1 MNITLSRPQLLLS
14 LLFTVTLASIPALGQ
29 RLHPKLK
36 SAKPGDAKQVI
47 SRIVVL
53 PAQVSLS
60 KDGMKGS
67 EPLEKEAAAATPI
80 IEKAMAKAL
89 TAKNLNVLESPF
101 TPETLQNDEKL
112 KYALADLQRNY
123 HDMLV
128 KIAKNQKD
136 IEKGRFSLGD
146 QVLLL
151 NQDDN
156 IDAFVFIDAAGQR
169 KSGGKKA
176 LGVVLLNP
184 FMLMSFYFINVGIVD
199 ARSGEVLAYGQVLTP
214 YDFGKE
220 DDKKLVDLLIKRFKK
235 LPDGT
240 AAEKKP
246 AESAEKKPAESAAEK
261 K

>member
-1 MNITLSRPQLLLS
+1 MTIGGIGMNISLPSPNLFLS
-14 LLFTVTLASIPALGQ
+14 LFFIILLVPVPASGQ
-29 RLHPKLK
+29 RLHPRLK
-36 SAKPGDAKQVI
+36 EAKPVDAKQVL
-47 SRIVVL
+47 SRIIVL

-60 KDGMKGS
+60 KDGMKGGES
-67 EPLEKEAAAATPI
+67 LEKEAAAATPI

-89 TAKNLNVLESPF
+89 TTKNLTVLESLF
-101 TPETLQNDEKL
+101 TPERLRNDEKL

-123 HDMLV
+123 HELLI
-128 KIAKNQKD
+128 KISKKQKD

-176 LGVVLLNP
+176 MGIALLNP
-184 FMLMSFYFINVGIVD
+184 FMIMPLYFIRIGIID
-199 ARSGEVLAYGQVLTP
+199 ARNGDVLAYDQVITT

-220 DDKKLVDLLIKRFKK
+220 DDKKLVELLTKSLKK
-235 LPDGT
+235 LPTGT
-240 AAEKKP
+240 AAEKK
-246 AESAEKKPAESAAEK
+246 
-261 K
+261 